1 MNRTISLLVLACL
14 IMTAACATG
23 RRKPASDTSAEDK
36 VQYDKYVRKV
46 ERQDARLGDRFT
58 E

>member
-14 IMTAACATG
+14 MMGTACATS
-23 RRKPASDTSAEDK
+23 RKPASDTSAEDK
-36 VQYDKYVRKV
+36 VQYDKYLRKV